1 MKHTNPQE
9 LLKLFIENIAKL
21 KPTKTY
27 YVVEKDYA
35 SIFYSL
41 LKFGFEKGL
50 VSSKVKIG
58 VSFYYADDSAVAF
71 QIEDKGIMCENGFSF
86 LNEHK
91 EGLEKILKT
100 IPILDIPERDRLT
113 FLSAV

>member
-9 LLKLFIENIAKL
+9 LLKSFVENMAKL

-27 YVVEKDYA
+27 YVVDKDYA

-41 LKFGFEKGL
+41 LKFGIEKGL
-50 VSSKVKIG
+50 VSRKVKIG
-58 VSFYYADDSAVAF
+58 VSLYYANDSAVAF
-71 QIEDKGIMCENGFSF
+71 QIEDKGIMCKNGFAF

-100 IPILDIPERDRLT
+100 IPILNIPEKDRLA
-113 FLSAV
+113 FISAI

>member
-9 LLKLFIENIAKL
+9 LLKSFVENMAKL
-21 KPTKTY
+21 KPAKTY
-27 YVVEKDYA
+27 YVVDKDYA

-41 LKFGFEKGL
+41 LKFGIKKGL

-58 VSFYYADDSAVAF
+58 VSFYYANDSAIAF
-71 QIEDKGIMCENGFSF
+71 QIEDKGILCQNGFNF
-86 LNEHK
+86 LNKHK
-91 EGLEKILKT
+91 AGLEKILKT